1 MQQSPGVTNLK
12 TVYDTYKINT
22 QVKLR
27 LRLVKSGKKLQIID
41 YVSK

>member
-1 MQQSPGVTNLK
+1 MQQSLGVTNLK